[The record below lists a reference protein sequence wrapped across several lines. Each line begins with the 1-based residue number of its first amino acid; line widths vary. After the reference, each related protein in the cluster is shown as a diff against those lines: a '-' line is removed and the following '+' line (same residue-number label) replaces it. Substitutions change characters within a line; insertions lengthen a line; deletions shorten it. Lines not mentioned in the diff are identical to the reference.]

1 MSLGGVLIISGKGQV
16 SKPLTGLRGLT
27 IAVEGNCSVKV
38 TDYKGRG
45 LGGVKITTNTGKSFF
60 TDSQG
65 NAFILVE
72 GTGVQLTLSKYR
84 YKRTYS
90 VPDGVA
96 QVQLKFSKL
105 LPR

>member
-27 IAVEGNCSVKV
+27 IAVEGNLSVKV
-38 TDYKGRG
+38 RDYKGRA
-45 LGGVKITTNTGKSFF
+45 LASISIKTDQGKEYF
-60 TDSQG
+60 TDNEG
-65 NAFILVE
+65 NAFITFT
-72 GTGVQLTLSKYR
+72 TGSLTLSKYR

-96 QVQLKFSKL
+96 QVSFQFAKP